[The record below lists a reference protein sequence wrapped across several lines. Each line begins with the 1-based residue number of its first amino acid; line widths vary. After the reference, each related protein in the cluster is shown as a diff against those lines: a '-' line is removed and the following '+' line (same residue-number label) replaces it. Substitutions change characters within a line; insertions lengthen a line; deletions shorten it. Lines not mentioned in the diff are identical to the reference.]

1 MNSDKDT
8 NHEIMLYLYCTDSY
22 NWKVTHFLSIQVMI
36 FNSHSYLGTKILNLW
51 ILRQISFS
59 FLQNTSLLLSLII
72 KPIIITLIWK
82 LCFIYFELFQ
92 FDWGF
97 LKLNEK
103 FICKPN
109 KILWPRTRELYIEN
123 WINVFEFHWIQ

>member
-22 NWKVTHFLSIQVMI
+22 NWKVTDFLSIQVII
-36 FNSHSYLGTKILNLW
+36 FNSHSQLGAKILNLW
-51 ILRQISFS
+51 ILRQISFG

-72 KPIIITLIWK
+72 KPIIIRLIWK
-82 LCFIYFELFQ
+82 LAFIYFELFQ
-92 FDWGF
+92 FDWDF
-97 LKLNEK
+97 LKSNQK

-109 KILWPRTRELYIEN
+109 KIL
-123 WINVFEFHWIQ
+123 